1 MKKLLMVS
9 LTALIT
15 ISSVDAQ
22 KLHSI
27 NGNANTYSIVA
38 YDKINNQMGVAVQSH
53 YFGVGSIVTWAEPGV
68 GAVATQS
75 IVDVSYGPLGL
86 NLMRAGKSAEQTLR
100 GLLASDH
107 TPEVRQVAMVD
118 AKGIISAHTGD
129 KCIAEAGHR
138 IGENYSVQANIML
151 KNTVWDAMGR
161 AFEATEGELVDRLLS
176 ALNAAQKEGGD
187 LRGKQSAAIMI
198 VAIDPVGNIYL
209 DRPYDL
215 RVEDDKNPLKE
226 LGRLIEIAKA
236 YNHVSR
242 GDDHAAEENFDEALK
257 EYQIGMQMQPENV
270 ELRFWYATT
279 LVMVGKV
286 KQSLPVF
293 KWVFEREPIWKE
305 LVPRLVLSGFLP
317 DDKKIIKKILKE
329 G

>member
-1 MKKLLMVS
+1 MKNLLVPSLIFIFSVS
-9 LTALIT
+9 D
-15 ISSVDAQ
+15 SSPQV
-22 KLHSI
+22 LPIVSRFPH
-27 NGNANTYSIVA
+27 TYSIVA
-38 YDKINNQMGVAVQSH
+38 YDKENNQMGVAVQSH

-75 IVDVSYGPLGL
+75 LVDVSYGPLGL

-161 AFEATEGELVDRLLS
+161 AFETTEGELVDRLLS
-176 ALNAAQKEGGD
+176 ALMAAQKEGGD

-209 DRPYDL
+209 DRPYNL

-226 LGRLIEIAKA
+226 LERLIKIAKA

-257 EYQIGMQMQPENV
+257 EYQIGMQMLPENV

-329 G
+329 

>member
-1 MKKLLMVS
+1 MKISISATLAVTIMASNLFAQVKLPV
-9 LTALIT
+9 IR
-15 ISSVDAQ
+15 
-22 KLHSI
+22 
-27 NGNANTYSIVA
+27 NAHTYSIVA
-38 YDKINNQMGVAVQSH
+38 YDKKNNQMGVAVQSH

-100 GLLASDH
+100 GLLASDY

-161 AFEATEGELVDRLLS
+161 AFETTKGELVDRLLS
-176 ALNAAQKEGGD
+176 ALKAAQKEGGD

-209 DRPYDL
+209 DRPFDL

-329 G
+329 